1 MSVNANIQQA
11 LRKIPVLHVI
21 FWCENLDNS
30 GQTGRTVRFLK
41 LSIAG
46 NQVELR
52 YFMQCKIIYQNT
64 IDVNDH
70 CLISK
75 SRNKN
80 DI

>member
-46 NQVELR
+46 N
-52 YFMQCKIIYQNT
+52 
-64 IDVNDH
+64 
-70 CLISK
+70 
-75 SRNKN
+75 
-80 DI
+80 